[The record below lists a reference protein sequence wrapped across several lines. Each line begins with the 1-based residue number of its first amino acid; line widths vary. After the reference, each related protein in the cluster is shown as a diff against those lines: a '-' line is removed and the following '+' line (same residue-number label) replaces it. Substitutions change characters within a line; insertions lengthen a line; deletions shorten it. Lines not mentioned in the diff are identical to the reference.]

1 MARRKRHL
9 PAKTNLSV
17 DEPSAE
23 GRLSWRWT
31 LLGMVALALLAFL
44 PFLPVLRAEFLDWDD
59 PYYITHNFRI
69 HQLTWANVADLFRL
83 NPQLGPIPNGQYTPL
98 VELSLMI
105 EHRLVGLQPWLYHLT
120 NVLLHMANTLLV
132 CAFLRKLRADR
143 AWAWLTAALFAV
155 HPLHVESVAWIVER
169 KDVLC
174 AFFCL
179 GAMILYL
186 DFRATRKTRYVVAS
200 LVAATCALLSK
211 PMAVTLPAVL
221 LLCDLYLGRP
231 LSDQWKRPWLAPFAA
246 LSLLFTAI
254 TWHTHASYGIIRAAE
269 AGNVFQNMT
278 MASWNFFWFVGKTLW
293 PLGLSAYVPV
303 PPDTP
308 ATAVSYGLAFLG
320 VLALVAGLGWGAW
333 RRGLRLLP
341 FGVFFFM
348 VAFLPM
354 SRLVPIGIRY
364 MVADRFFY
372 LPGIGFLLLMAHG
385 FVQCIRSSP
394 RGRVAG
400 IAGAAALILF
410 WAGLSFAQSRVWR
423 NSETLW
429 DAVLRRAP
437 DAFVALNG
445 KAFAH
450 LNASRLDEAATYLAR
465 SLEVDPDSVET
476 LALRAR
482 LAYRQGDLATA
493 HRYLEAAEAKGLSPL
508 MGADLKAKLLSLA
521 GDHRGAI
528 LALSAYVEITSPAY
542 WYYYKMAWEA
552 LHIAEEPKAI
562 LCLEQAQALMPPK
575 QAALGRF
582 LAQNDPEWL
591 RQNQMT
597 RLLAAGIDFF
607 ADVYNFSQEI
617 HLWFSD
623 RDRALKEYDLIITH
637 FGAALDCWRRARA
650 ASSGPGPISSIEEK
664 NFERKLGIVF
674 YNRACILAHVGK
686 HDAALES
693 LSKAL
698 ERDKGLQANARNDLD
713 FAPVRDRP
721 EFQALMQR

>member
-293 PLGLSAYVPV
+293 PLGLSAYVPAA
-303 PPDTP
+303 PEASGQP
-308 ATAVSYGLAFLG
+308 AAPAAAAPVVAPKT
-320 VLALVAGLGWGAW
+320 VLPSAIAQ
-333 RRGLRLLP
+333 
-341 FGVFFFM
+341 
-348 VAFLPM
+348 
-354 SRLVPIGIRY
+354 
-364 MVADRFFY
+364 FY
-372 LPGIGFLLLMAHG
+372 LRPGH
-385 FVQCIRSSP
+385 S
-394 RGRVAG
+394 
-400 IAGAAALILF
+400 AA
-410 WAGLSFAQSRVWR
+410 
-423 NSETLW
+423 
-429 DAVLRRAP
+429 
-437 DAFVALNG
+437 
-445 KAFAH
+445 
-450 LNASRLDEAATYLAR
+450 
-465 SLEVDPDSVET
+465 
-476 LALRAR
+476 
-482 LAYRQGDLATA
+482 
-493 HRYLEAAEAKGLSPL
+493 
-508 MGADLKAKLLSLA
+508 
-521 GDHRGAI
+521 
-528 LALSAYVEITSPAY
+528 
-542 WYYYKMAWEA
+542 
-552 LHIAEEPKAI
+552 
-562 LCLEQAQALMPPK
+562 
-575 QAALGRF
+575 
-582 LAQNDPEWL
+582 
-591 RQNQMT
+591 
-597 RLLAAGIDFF
+597 
-607 ADVYNFSQEI
+607 
-617 HLWFSD
+617 
-623 RDRALKEYDLIITH
+623 
-637 FGAALDCWRRARA
+637 
-650 ASSGPGPISSIEEK
+650 
-664 NFERKLGIVF
+664 
-674 YNRACILAHVGK
+674 
-686 HDAALES
+686 
-693 LSKAL
+693 
-698 ERDKGLQANARNDLD
+698 
-713 FAPVRDRP
+713 
-721 EFQALMQR
+721 